1 MAIGDSQGLPIAFCT
16 ENASPHEVTLVE
28 QTLENLFIEE
38 NPKRMIGDKAYDSD
52 GLDGHILQ
60 QYETK
65 IIAPHRKK
73 RKQPTQDGRGLRRY
87 KRRWKIERLFA
98 WLQNFRRLVVRYEY
112 YDFNFDGFIALGCA
126 MILLR
131 HF

>member
-52 GLDGHILQ
+52 GLD
-60 QYETK
+60 
-65 IIAPHRKK
+65 
-73 RKQPTQDGRGLRRY
+73 
-87 KRRWKIERLFA
+87 
-98 WLQNFRRLVVRYEY
+98 
-112 YDFNFDGFIALGCA
+112 
-126 MILLR
+126 
-131 HF
+131 